1 MQSQNFSPG
10 SRKLPPHALTSPWC
24 VWRTLCDDCPSRAA
38 AVRAAAET
46 CVTALL
52 RGPGVGTCPRP
63 HDPCRCTRFS
73 AALSA
78 CPNDLSAALSVWC
91 TESAIQAC
99 LAWLTRHT
107 LTMRYCLGRETASG
121 TIGRRSPDQPVAAA
135 LSPGLRRTQKISI
148 MMVLRADRA
157 RTARVTAL
165 AMLVG
170 RGTRRCRWRPV

>member
-10 SRKLPPHALTSPWC
+10 SRKLPRHALTSPWC

-107 LTMRYCLGRETASG
+107 LTMRYWYCLVRETASG
-121 TIGRRSPDQPVAAA
+121 PIGRRSPDQPVPPHCRLDCAA
-135 LSPGLRRTQKISI
+135 RRRSTSRWFCAPI
-148 MMVLRADRA
+148 
-157 RTARVTAL
+157 
-165 AMLVG
+165 G
-170 RGTRRCRWRPV
+170 HERRESLPSRCL